1 MNASKRQRFYF
12 HADANA
18 LGGVITQPTQT
29 ILPSSTSVSL
39 AQAGGFGV
47 SRAEKIRVDGVLSC
61 GEAAVSVFGGY
72 DAGHDGWRTLV
83 TVSVDDLNILH
94 AFTADRIVAQLSV
107 VHAAAGGLPKVSLV
121 GSQYVNLK
129 IAGVQVEPTLHLGA
143 FGRTSDD
150 ERGDVMPTY
159 EDFLDIADEQHQ
171 SVLERPEPAW
181 LGGRLAATEPRRDLV
196 EKGSALCSLVQ
207 SVAVKAPATSYMH
220 VIHLPDFGNI
230 YLGELL
236 INRSCYQLTMA
247 RIELGC
253 IATGDV
259 SVGCGFSNGRPMP

>member
-1 MNASKRQRFYF
+1 MNASKKQRFYF

-29 ILPSSTSVSL
+29 IIPSSSSVSL

-72 DAGHDGWRTLV
+72 DTGHDGWRTLV
-83 TVSVDDLNILH
+83 TVSVDNLNILH

-107 VHAAAGGLPKVSLV
+107 VHPASGGLPQVSLA

-129 IAGVQVEPTLHLGA
+129 IAGVLVEPTLHLGA
-143 FGRTSDD
+143 FGRTSSDQ
-150 ERGDVMPTY
+150 RGDLMPTY
-159 EDFLDIADEQHQ
+159 EDFLSIAKEQHQ
-171 SVLERPEPAW
+171 SVIDHPEPTW
-181 LGGRLAATEPRRDLV
+181 LAGRLAATDPSKDIV
-196 EKGSALCSLVQ
+196 DKGSALCSLVQ

-230 YLGELL
+230 FLGELL

-247 RIELGC
+247 RIEMGC
-253 IATGDV
+253 MCTGDV
-259 SVGCGFSNGRPMP
+259 SVGSAFSNGRPMP